1 MRVFNAAR
9 IVDSEDDFWLVEH
22 EPKG

>member
-1 MRVFNAAR
+1 MRVFTAAR